1 MSTVDLRDS
10 YDVVCVGGALMGSSS
25 AYFLSENPDFDGS
38 ILVVE
43 GDPTYESA
51 MTTRAQN
58 SIREQFSNPVNIRI
72 SQFGMDFIENFQD
85 NVSVDGHSPAINFR
99 GTGYL
104 FIAKDDAHL
113 ARLASQ
119 IDVQHDEGANTRM
132 LTPGQVK
139 DEFPYMNVDTIV
151 GARVGSMREGS
162 FDGWALLQ
170 GFRQRAIANGVQYL
184 TDQVVGID
192 VHDGRA
198 QSIHLASGR
207 SVSCGHVVNS
217 SGTRAKLTADMV
229 GLSVPIEPRARTSF
243 VFDCRTEIE
252 HNVPLTVLP
261 EGVHFR
267 REQKHYMTGTAPILD
282 RAVDYDD
289 LDIRHDEFED
299 QIWPAVAEYVPAFDR
314 ISVVTSW
321 GGQYAFNTLDHNLII
336 GGGVEVPNFY
346 FANGFSGH
354 GMQQSP
360 AVGRGISEL
369 ITYGEYRTLDMS
381 ALGYERVLDN
391 EPFLESV
398 VI

>member
-25 AYFLSENPDFDGS
+25 AYSLSENPDFDGS

-58 SIREQFSNPVNIRI
+58 SIREQFSNTVNIRI
-72 SQFGMDFIENFQD
+72 SQFGMDFIENFQH
-85 NVSVDGHSPAINFR
+85 NVSVDGQSPAINFR

-113 ARLASQ
+113 TRLASQ
-119 IDVQHDEGANTRM
+119 IDVQHGEGAHTRM

-151 GARVGSMREGS
+151 GARVGSTREGS
-162 FDGWALLQ
+162 FDGWALMQ
-170 GFRQRAIANGVQYL
+170 GFRQRAVSNGVQYL
-184 TDQVVGID
+184 NDQVVDID
-192 VHDGRA
+192 VRDGKA
-198 QSIHLASGR
+198 QSVRLASGR

-229 GLSVPIEPRARTSF
+229 GLPVPIEPRARTSF

-336 GGGVEVPNFY
+336 GSGVKVPNFY

-381 ALGYERVLDN
+381 ALGYERVLTN
-391 EPFLESV
+391 TPFLENV